1 MKERLDRAGNAFTKL
16 DNLFADFGKSDS
28 EGEIDKLDDDDF
40 YEQLSGD
47 EKAEDNE
54 AVMIDTKDPLNHQ
67 PKILSR
73 TA

>member
-1 MKERLDRAGNAFTKL
+1 M
-16 DNLFADFGKSDS
+16 
-28 EGEIDKLDDDDF
+28 DKLAAEDDDF

-47 EKAEDNE
+47 EKGEDNE
-54 AVMIDTKDPLNHQ
+54 AMLMTSTDPLNHQ